1 MKRIVIALT
10 MTVVYLCAG
19 IAFTQTTQPTQQ
31 GQESP
36 SGQPAASG
44 TSGASGATGTT
55 ATPGT
60 TAVPPPA
67 GAAPS
72 SGAHGAPGSSGPS
85 ETSGAPG
92 TSGAT
97 AGGSP
102 PVAGRSELG
111 VTVVEMEALVLGWSA
126 KKDLLGK
133 TVQNDKKERIGKI
146 DDIIITP
153 KNSVS
158 FAIIGA
164 GGFLGIARHDVAIP
178 MEQLKTQDGN
188 FVLPGA
194 TKEALKALPKFEYA
208 RK

>member
-1 MKRIVIALT
+1 
-10 MTVVYLCAG
+10 LC
-19 IAFTQTTQPTQQ
+19 TYVLELHLPRQRSLRSKVRKVRRVNPLHRVPQ
-31 GQESP
+31 GQAA
-36 SGQPAASG
+36 QPAQRLRPA
-44 TSGASGATGTT
+44 
-55 ATPGT
+55 
-60 TAVPPPA
+60 PPRFRRRQA
-67 GAAPS
+67 R
-72 SGAHGAPGSSGPS
+72 SGPS

-194 TKEALKALPKFEYA
+194 TKEALKALPRFEYA